1 LLNKIDGVS
10 DEDLRR
16 PMVPSGVTLLGIVK
30 HLAHVERA
38 WFQRRFAGRDVPPM
52 PRTPDD
58 PDPDFRI
65 ETDETTQQI
74 IDLYKSECEISREI
88 ASSAS
93 LDDIAVGTEPDSGG
107 RTGFSLRWILT
118 HMIEET
124 ARHNGHADI
133 FREMIDGSTG
143 E

>member
-1 LLNKIDGVS
+1 
-10 DEDLRR
+10 
-16 PMVPSGVTLLGIVK
+16 MVPSGVTLLGIVK
-30 HLAHVERA
+30 HLAFVERA
-38 WFQRRFAGRDVPPM
+38 WFQRRFADRDVPAT

-65 ETDETTQQI
+65 ESSETTQEI
-74 IDLYKSECEISREI
+74 IDLYKRECDISREI
-88 ASSAS
+88 VANAS
-93 LDDIAVGTEPDSGG
+93 LDDVAPETQPDSGG

>member
-1 LLNKIDGVS
+1 
-10 DEDLRR
+10 
-16 PMVPSGVTLLGIVK
+16 MVPSGVTLLGIVK
-30 HLAHVERA
+30 HLAFVERA
-38 WFQRRFAGRDVPPM
+38 WFQRRFAGRDVPPT

-65 ETDETTQQI
+65 EPHETTQEI
-74 IDLYKSECEISREI
+74 IDLYVKECAISREI
-88 ASSAS
+88 ASEASPDDLAASA
-93 LDDIAVGTEPDSGG
+93 EPDSGG

-143 E
+143 D